1 MPEVMG
7 KGVEGHQVGCLM
19 PEEMG
24 KGVEREPERPPDAR
38 GAGKRG
44 RAGT

>member
-1 MPEVMG
+1 MPGELE
-7 KGVEGHQVGCLM
+7 KE
-19 PEEMG
+19 
-24 KGVEREPERPPDAR
+24 VEREPERPPDAR

>member
-1 MPEVMG
+1 
-7 KGVEGHQVGCLM
+7 M
-19 PEEMG
+19 PEELE
-24 KGVEREPERPPDAR
+24 KEVEREPERPPDAR